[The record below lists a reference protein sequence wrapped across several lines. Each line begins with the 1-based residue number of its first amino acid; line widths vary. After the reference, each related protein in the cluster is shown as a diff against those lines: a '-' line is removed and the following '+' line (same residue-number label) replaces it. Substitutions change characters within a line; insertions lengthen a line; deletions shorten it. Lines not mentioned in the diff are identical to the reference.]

1 MLLSMISYPCKL
13 QDCTTK
19 KPYYNHKFQKNKDK
33 GIKIEKATKIE
44 SENDVIVLT
53 DDNFDE
59 IVEANEFILVEFY
72 APWCGHCKKLEP
84 GIVLP

>member
-1 MLLSMISYPCKL
+1 M
-13 QDCTTK
+13 
-19 KPYYNHKFQKNKDK
+19 NEKNKDK

-44 SENDVIVLT
+44 SVDDVIVLT

-84 GIVLP
+84 GMYHLD